1 MFPFVHR
8 IVRHVYK
15 FVTLLNYFFKNE
27 VIVVCFVVKADE
39 EIISCKS
46 VSNEIDL
53 VFVIVLRVH

>member
-1 MFPFVHR
+1 MQVHR
-8 IVRHVYK
+8 IVIHVYK
-15 FVTLLNYFFKNE
+15 FVTLLNYFLKNE

-39 EIISCKS
+39 EISSCKS